1 VRNMV
6 LLGHVYKEIERKVKK
21 CVIERGFSPEECVQH
36 IEDDYELEEEDK
48 FEIKEIAKNV
58 GRM

>member
-1 VRNMV
+1 MV